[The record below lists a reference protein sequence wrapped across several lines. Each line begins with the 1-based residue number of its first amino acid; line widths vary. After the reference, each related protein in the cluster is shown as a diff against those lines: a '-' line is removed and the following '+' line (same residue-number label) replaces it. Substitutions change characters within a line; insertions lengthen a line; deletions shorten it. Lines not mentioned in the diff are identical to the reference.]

1 MRGVGSGGR
10 RSRHFRRG
18 EAAAAVSSRG
28 GSRKTLWAGGNSM
41 NTFMTQG
48 HARRRLGL
56 VSNGT
61 GLPVAGCALLM
72 LAATAHAQDADPETP
87 AESEEKDVATVVVS
101 GIRHGIED
109 AIALK
114 RDSSSIVEAI
124 SAEDI
129 GKLPDTSIAESISRL
144 PGLTSQRAEGR
155 ASAISLRG
163 TDPGFTTAL
172 LNGREQVSTG
182 DNRSIEF
189 DQYPSELLSAVVV
202 YKTPDAQ
209 VVGQGLAGT
218 IDLRTTRPLDYAR
231 RAIVFNIR
239 GERNSQDELGADASE
254 KGYRASFSYID
265 QFFDD
270 TFGITFGVARLESPL
285 ATQGAGTYEP
295 WHVNGTPNA
304 GPNNPT
310 GFRNP
315 GVGAGVFITDGMKV
329 RTDMGKNRR
338 DGAMAAFQW
347 RPSEAFSSTLDLYY
361 TKREQDDNARSLEVN
376 LSDYPAPCCDGTF
389 PNGTVFGYSDVTVE
403 DNTVVA
409 ATLNQRVPLA
419 RNFLFKTQDKIVA
432 AGWLNQWSADEWTL
446 AGDVSYS
453 KATRDEQQFETNAQY
468 VPLANVPA
476 GAPRNVYDTGQF
488 RISTDGM
495 PTLTF
500 GRNYADP
507 ANVQVGP
514 TIYGA
519 GYSKIPHV
527 TDELKSARVDVAR
540 TLDGWF
546 AGVSAGVN
554 YADRDKD
561 KFQPEGSLS
570 TRGNGY
576 FQIAPEHLLSPTDIE
591 YAGAGEALAWDV
603 PGVLAAYYQP
613 IVYGTPTTPG
623 FDYLIGKNWSVSE
636 KVGTA
641 FVKGNLD
648 RELSSSVTLKGNVGV
663 QVVRTDQSSA
673 AFYKDNAANVVLPID
688 DGKKYTDVLPAINLA
703 FLLPDRQAVRV
714 GIARELARARMDQL
728 KASSEF
734 GYASGTGVPSGS
746 GGNPQLDP
754 WRADAF
760 DLSYERYFA
769 SNAYVSLAGFYKKLK
784 TYIFNQVNGTYDFSD
799 FLATLPPGYFVPG
812 VVPQTTGS
820 FSQPVNGDGGNLKGL
835 ELSMSLPGELFTDAL
850 TGFGAILS
858 ISQTSSSITIADP
871 PGNNFL
877 TGNNLGNVPLPGLSK
892 TVWNATVYYER
903 AGFSARVA
911 TRARSKYIGEV
922 TNFANDRSFKYV
934 KGDRITDAQLGYEF
948 GAGRLDGVSVLF
960 QVNNLTNEPY
970 IAYAVSETRQQDF
983 QEYGRQFLLGVNYR
997 L

>member
-1 MRGVGSGGR
+1 M
-10 RSRHFRRG
+10 
-18 EAAAAVSSRG
+18 
-28 GSRKTLWAGGNSM
+28 
-41 NTFMTQG
+41 
-48 HARRRLGL
+48 
-56 VSNGT
+56 
-61 GLPVAGCALLM
+61 
-72 LAATAHAQDADPETP
+72 AATGTAAQAQEANTETEGNKTP
-87 AESEEKDVATVVVS
+87 NGDEVTTVVVT

-209 VVGQGLAGT
+209 LVGQGLAGT
-218 IDLRTTRPLDYAR
+218 IDLRTTRPLDYR
-231 RAIVFNIR
+231 KRAVVFNIR
-239 GERNSQDELGADASE
+239 GERNSQDDLGADSTE
-254 KGYRASFSYID
+254 KGYRASVSYID

-270 TFGITFGVARLESPL
+270 TVGITFGYAHLDSPL

-304 GPNNPT
+304 GGDNPT
-310 GFRNP
+310 GLMNP
-315 GVGAGVFITDGMKV
+315 GVGAGVFITDGIKV
-329 RTDMGKNRR
+329 RTDMGTNRR
-338 DGAMAAFQW
+338 DGAMAALQW
-347 RPSEAFSSTLDLYY
+347 RPSENFSSTLDLYY
-361 TKREQDDNARSLEVN
+361 TKRKQEDNARSLEVN
-376 LSDYPAPCCDGTF
+376 LGNYPAPCCDGTF
-389 PNGTVFGYSDVTVE
+389 PNGTVFGYSNVTVE
-403 DNTVVA
+403 ENTVVA

-432 AGWLNQWSADEWTL
+432 GGWNNQWTLNEWTL
-446 AGDVSYS
+446 VGDVSYS

-468 VPLANVPA
+468 VPLANAPA
-476 GAPRNVYDTGQF
+476 GTPRNVYDTGQF
-488 RISTDGM
+488 RISRDAM

-500 GRNYADP
+500 ARNYADP
-507 ANVQVGP
+507 ASVQVGP

-527 TDELKSARVDVAR
+527 TDELKSGRVDIAR
-540 TLDGWF
+540 TLEGWF
-546 AGVSAGVN
+546 GGISAGIN
-554 YADRDKD
+554 YSDRDKD
-561 KFQPEGSLS
+561 KFQPEGNLS
-570 TRGNGY
+570 TIGNGY
-576 FQIAPEHLLSPTDIE
+576 FQVGPEHLLSPTNVN
-591 YAGAGEALAWDV
+591 YAGAGNVLAWDV

-623 FDYLIGKNWSVSE
+623 FDYLIGKNWTVNE
-636 KVGTA
+636 KVGTG
-641 FVKGNLD
+641 FVKGTLD
-648 RELSSSVTLKGNVGV
+648 HELSSSVTLKGNVGV
-663 QVVRTDQSSA
+663 QLVRTDQSSD
-673 AFYKDNAANVVLPID
+673 AFYKDNVANVVLPIHG
-688 DGKKYTDVLPAINLA
+688 GKKFTDVLPAINLA
-703 FLLPDRQAVRV
+703 FVLPDRQSVRV
-714 GIARELARARMDQL
+714 GLARELARARMDQL

-760 DLSYERYFA
+760 DVSYERYFA
-769 SNAYVSLAGFYKKLK
+769 ANAYVSLAGFYKKLK
-784 TYIFNQVNGTYDFSD
+784 TYIFNQVNGTYDFTD
-799 FLATLPPGYFVPG
+799 FLATLPPGYFQPG
-812 VVPQTTGS
+812 VTPQTTGS
-820 FSQPVNGDGGNLKGL
+820 FSQPVNGNGGSLKGL
-835 ELSMSLPGELFTDAL
+835 ELSVSLPGELFTESL
-850 TGFGAILS
+850 TGLGTILS
-858 ISQTSSSITIADP
+858 ISQTSSGIRIEDP

-892 TVWNATVYYER
+892 TVWNATLYYER

-922 TNFANDRSFKYV
+922 TNFANDRSLKYV

-948 GAGRLDGVSVLF
+948 GEGRLNGVSLLF
-960 QVNNLTNEPY
+960 QVNNLSNEPY
-970 IAYAVSETRQQDF
+970 IAYAVTETRQQDF
-983 QEYGRQFLLGVNYR
+983 QEYGRQFLLGINYR